1 MSKVISIDLE
11 LNQPS
16 GKIIQIGY
24 VIANIRDGRILKEA
38 SLIVNPNE
46 PLGLLNDRNMTIT
59 DLTGITQEQVD
70 NGLTLQEAYDYMCQD
85 IKKYNPSRTPVQ
97 WGTGDSRT
105 IRTQLGLS
113 YNDFIFRGREFDV
126 KTLFQ
131 TYQLFNNDS
140 VAAGLGSA
148 MKTMGLEF
156 EGREHDAL
164 ADAYNTFLMFREMG
178 NRLVISDKI
187 RQVIK

>member
-24 VIANIRDGRILKEA
+24 VIGVVKDGRILTSQ
-38 SLIVNPNE
+38 SLIINPNE
-46 PLGLLNDRNMTIT
+46 PLGRLNDRDMTIT
-59 DLTGITQEQVD
+59 ELTGITQQQVD
-70 NGLTLQEAYDYMCQD
+70 NGMSLQEAYDILFED
-85 IKKYNPSRTPVQ
+85 VVRLNPSRTPVQ
-97 WGTGDSRT
+97 WGTGDSRA

-131 TYQLFNNDS
+131 TYQLFNNES
-140 VAAGLGSA
+140 VAAGLASA
-148 MKTMGLEF
+148 MQTVGLEF
-156 EGREHDAL
+156 NGRQHDAL

-178 NRLVISDKI
+178 NRLVMSDKI